1 VHTPAAATRC
11 RAAGPGLP
19 KIVRNCYPGLARV
32 SIQSMILQPRSAHR
46 AKKYGPAQDFR
57 AGLVGTGCPCLLVD
71 GATTLDFFCHFY
83 FVVILYIIVI
93 LYCCNFLNSM
103 HFFIYCMYSSM
114 VRPPHGWYLQCIP
127 KRIYFLYYCNFIPIF
142 ITNLCFS
149 LILVDP
155 TPSICTYGW
164 EYPVY

>member
-1 VHTPAAATRC
+1 
-11 RAAGPGLP
+11 
-19 KIVRNCYPGLARV
+19 
-32 SIQSMILQPRSAHR
+32 
-46 AKKYGPAQDFR
+46 
-57 AGLVGTGCPCLLVD
+57 
-71 GATTLDFFCHFY
+71 
-83 FVVILYIIVI
+83 
-93 LYCCNFLNSM
+93 M

-164 EYPVY
+164 EYPVYWLVYSVKVVVVASIKYTHNCNGVFLKLKLTTTFLKYAKIAMASIQLTLKFLTVLVSAWSLTWYQIPSFHKLP